1 MTRSYVGNPCWY
13 ELTTSKRSL
22 ETAENFYTSV
32 FDWTFQDAGMQGFDY
47 HLAQHGSDVVA
58 GMMQMPD
65 DVRDMPPFWM
75 IYFAVDDID
84 AFLIAARKSGASVHR
99 GLDEVPGTGRF
110 ALLADPQGAAFGV
123 MQPDMSKLSEAEMDK
138 MDRGEGAFHSSLP
151 GRCNWNELMSND
163 PDAAFDFYSRLFGWT
178 RGAAIDM
185 GKMGSYQ
192 LFQLA
197 GTDIGGMMGLG
208 DAPMPN
214 WLPYFGV
221 HGSVSATIALIKST
235 GGSIHHGPLEVP
247 GGSFIAVGQD
257 PQGAWFAVTGAEK

>member
-1 MTRSYVGNPCWY
+1 MTTSYQGNPCWY
-13 ELTTSKRSL
+13 ELTTSKGRL
-22 ETAENFYTSV
+22 KAAEHFYTSV

-65 DVRDMPPFWM
+65 DASAMQPFWM

-84 AFLIAARKSGASVHR
+84 AFVDAATAAGALVRR
-99 GLDEVPGTGRF
+99 GPDDVPGTGRF
-110 ALLADPQGAAFGV
+110 ALLTDPQGATFGV
-123 MQPDMSKLSEAEMDK
+123 LQADMSKLSAAEIARAE
-138 MDRGEGAFHSSLP
+138 RGEGAFHSTLP
-151 GRCNWNELMSND
+151 GRCNWNELMSTD
-163 PDAAFDFYSRLFGWT
+163 PAAAFDFYSRLLGWT
-178 RGAAIDM
+178 RGSAIDM
-185 GKMGSYQ
+185 GELGSYQ
-192 LFQLA
+192 LFQRA

-208 DAPMPN
+208 DSPAPS

-221 HGSVSATIALIKST
+221 HGSVANTIALIESA

-247 GGSFIAVGQD
+247 GGMFIAVGQD